1 MYKQQ
6 PSGAQSGQQLS
17 GEKAAAQQPSAGTQ
31 NASVT
36 AFSSSG
42 TNAGQASDE
51 NSQAADAI
59 PEKSAGTQASGSIH
73 TANLSSGAENTNQ
86 SAGSTQEAD
95 PSSAEGNADTA
106 AAEGHAAQE
115 LSDGMLKEQNQ
126 ADAVLRKDEELPKT
140 DAQKDALSENSLN
153 EKELPE
159 DEPEEEE
166 LFHMTKNVIPLT
178 PGLSEEEL
186 TELLAPVKESSMTMP
201 ELSQEELAELL
212 APSGEELENFA
223 DDTSGYASSLMA
235 EVSKEDDPELRELA
249 RQILEIQRQEQAE
262 KMKKKNKKKKRK
274 R

>member
-1 MYKQQ
+1 MQGGRQLSGEKAAAQQ
-6 PSGAQSGQQLS
+6 ASGAQAGQQLS

-51 NSQAADAI
+51 NSQAEDAI
-59 PEKSAGTQASGSIH
+59 PEKSAETQASGSIH
-73 TANLSSGAENTNQ
+73 TANLSSGTEDTDQ
-86 SAGSTQEAD
+86 SADSTQEAD

-106 AAEGHAAQE
+106 AAEGHAVQE
-115 LSDGMLKEQNQ
+115 SSDCMLKEQNQ
-126 ADAVLRKDEELPKT
+126 ADAVLRKNEELPKA
-140 DAQKDALSENSLN
+140 DAQKDALSENSLD

-186 TELLAPVKESSMTMP
+186 TELLAPVKESSMTMQ
-201 ELSQEELAELL
+201 EL
-212 APSGEELENFA
+212 
-223 DDTSGYASSLMA
+223 
-235 EVSKEDDPELRELA
+235 
-249 RQILEIQRQEQAE
+249 
-262 KMKKKNKKKKRK
+262 
-274 R
+274 